1 MSLGMAATLGT
12 VDALKVNAYAA
23 TGGSDLSFLE
33 DGDAN
38 AGTNTLSDGEKGTDL
53 PGVLDESDPAVGLAP
68 AAETAPSTESA
79 PGAETATAP
88 KSAPVT

>member
-12 VDALKVNAYAA
+12 VDALKVSADAA

-38 AGTNTLSDGEKGTDL
+38 AGTSALSDGEKGTDL
-53 PGVLDESDPAVGLAP
+53 PGALDESAPAVGLAP

-88 KSAPVT
+88 KSASVT